1 MSFLRGAPAP
11 HVTGTAASPPRGRP
25 ECARAQHSASPH
37 AAHTQPVCVTV
48 GAACARNIRDRRCW
62 CDTCLTVGNDVRDT
76 RVTVGNDARSACGR
90 REQCVFRVS

>member
-1 MSFLRGAPAP
+1 MSR
-11 HVTGTAASPPRGRP
+11 
-25 ECARAQHSASPH
+25 EQQHLLHGVALSVREPSTVP
-37 AAHTQPVCVTV
+37 AHTQPVCVTV